1 MAGANV
7 ETPPHL
13 MRIGVIGGGSW
24 GTALARL
31 LAEAEHDVALWFH
44 NPEVERQAREARENK
59 AYLPGFPFPTR
70 LVTTTSIE
78 TATAGS
84 DLLVAACPSHVMREI
99 LAQAATF
106 RRPECLVVSASKGIE
121 GGSLKRMTEV
131 LVDVFGQDASGR
143 IGTLSGPSFAREV
156 AAGMPTAVTV
166 AAPDE
171 RAVEAMQHALSS
183 PAFRVYSSTDVVGV
197 ELGGAAKN
205 VIAIAAGMA
214 DGLGFGS
221 STRAALITRGV
232 AEVARL
238 ATKLGG
244 DPRTASGLSGVGDL
258 VLTCTG
264 DLSRNRTVGLRLGR
278 GESLEQILADMK
290 MVAEGVKNSET
301 VAALAQR
308 AGVEMPITEQ
318 MRQLLHE
325 GKPPLRVVGDLM
337 SRQVKA
343 EFWS

>member
-1 MAGANV
+1 MPGLTV
-7 ETPPHL
+7 
-13 MRIGVIGGGSW
+13 MRIAVIGGGSW

-31 LAEAEHDVALWFH
+31 LAEADHEVALWFH

-59 AYLPGFPFPTR
+59 VYLPGFGFPPK
-70 LVTTTSIE
+70 LSTTASLEEAARGRELI
-78 TATAGS
+78 
-84 DLLVAACPSHVMREI
+84 VAACPSHVMRHVLGE
-99 LAQAATF
+99 AAPF
-106 RRPECLVVSASKGIE
+106 CESGCLVVSASKGIE
-121 GGSLKRMTEV
+121 AGTLKRMTEV
-131 LVDVFGQDASGR
+131 LVDVFGQPSAGR

-156 AAGMPTAVTV
+156 AAGMPTAVTA

-171 RAVEAMQHALSS
+171 HSAEAMQRAFST
-183 PAFRVYSSTDVVGV
+183 PAFRVYRTTDVVGV

-205 VIAIAAGMA
+205 VIAIAAGVA

-238 ATKLGG
+238 AAKLGG

-278 GESLEQILADMK
+278 GETLQQILADMK
-290 MVAEGVKNSET
+290 MVAEGVKNSGT
-301 VAALAQR
+301 VVALARR
-308 AGVEMPITEQ
+308 AKVEMPITEQ
-318 MRQLLHE
+318 IRQLLEE
-325 GKPPLRVVGDLM
+325 GKPALRVVGDLM
-337 SRQVKA
+337 SRQAKS
-343 EFWS
+343 EF